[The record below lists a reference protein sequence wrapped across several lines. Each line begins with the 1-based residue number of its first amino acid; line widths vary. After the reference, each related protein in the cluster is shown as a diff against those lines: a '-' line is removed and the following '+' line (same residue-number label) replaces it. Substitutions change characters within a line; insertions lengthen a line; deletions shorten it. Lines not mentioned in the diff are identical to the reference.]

1 MDITVYK
8 RGKDGK
14 KIHDEVK
21 TKAIQIRFKE
31 RNIDL
36 KKCIYIGRNE
46 TSAISIKDDPLVSRK
61 HALIEHINGAY
72 QLSDQNS
79 TNGTYLN
86 NQPVPKGQ
94 KLTLKPGDV
103 IRVGKTEIS
112 IS

>member
-14 KIHDEVK
+14 KIHEGAK

-31 RNIDL
+31 RDIDI
-36 KKCIYIGRNE
+36 KKCIYIGRND
-46 TSAISIKDDPLVSRK
+46 TNAISIKDDPLVSRK
-61 HALIEHINGAY
+61 HACIEHINGNY
-72 QLSDQNS
+72 LLSDLGS

-86 NQPVPKGQ
+86 NHPVSKNQ
-94 KLTLKPGDV
+94 KAALKPGDV
-103 IRVGKTEIS
+103 IRIGKTEIN

>member
-14 KIHDEVK
+14 KIHEELK

-31 RNIDL
+31 RDIEIEKN
-36 KKCIYIGRNE
+36 IYIGRNQ
-46 TSAISIKDDPLVSRK
+46 TCAISIKDDPLVSRK
-61 HALIEHINGAY
+61 HALIEHSKGCY
-72 QLSDQNS
+72 LLSDLNS

-86 NQPVPKGQ
+86 NQPVIGGR
-94 KLTLKPGDV
+94 KLELKPGDV
-103 IRVGKTEIS
+103 IRIGKTEIN